1 MKRFRILI
9 ADSHDVV
16 QRSVRAVLD
25 EVLSWSVVGEA
36 RSGPETLAKTVEL
49 VPDVVVLD
57 MSMPGL
63 NVVEV
68 TREIA
73 RVSPTADVVVLT
85 MSRSPE
91 LARLLRDAGAHAY
104 LPKTD
109 VGRRLVDVLQSL
121 IDGRVEGSDRGRWFV
136 DAAPDVGSSDR
147 TPERAALTERER
159 EVLQLLAEGQTNKE
173 IGTTLTISAKTVETH
188 RARIMSKLR
197 LRSVGQ
203 LVRYAIRNRIINP

>member
-73 RVSPTADVVVLT
+73 RVSPTVDVVVLT

-109 VGRRLVDVLQSL
+109 V
-121 IDGRVEGSDRGRWFV
+121 
-136 DAAPDVGSSDR
+136 
-147 TPERAALTERER
+147 
-159 EVLQLLAEGQTNKE
+159 
-173 IGTTLTISAKTVETH
+173 
-188 RARIMSKLR
+188 
-197 LRSVGQ
+197 
-203 LVRYAIRNRIINP
+203 